1 MRIFLDTNV
10 LASSVAT
17 RGLCREV
24 LESVINEHELL
35 TCEPVLQELRKVLAE
50 KFRLPEQAIKAFLAF
65 LRTEGELVAAR
76 EPLALAF
83 EDPDGVPILACALSG
98 RAEVFVTGDNA
109 LIDLGAVRKMPI
121 LSPRQMWQRLAGME
135 RNPA

>member
-10 LASSVAT
+10 LASGVAT
-17 RGLCREV
+17 RGLCSEL

-35 TCEPVLQELRKVLAE
+35 TCEPVMQELRKVLAE
-50 KFRLPEQAIKAFLAF
+50 KFRLPESTIKMFLAF
-65 LRTEGELVAAR
+65 LRTEAELVAAH

-83 EDPDGVPILACALSG
+83 KDPDDIPVLACALSG
-98 RAEVFVTGDNA
+98 RADVFVTGDKA
-109 LIDLGAVRKMPI
+109 LIDLGAVHEMPI

-135 RNPA
+135 DKG